1 MTLKGQS
8 VKSITFTG
16 ASTAII
22 GALNFFQMVVLARLI
37 KPSDFG
43 LMGMVNVV
51 VGFAGLFADM
61 GIGAAIIQR
70 QDVSRRSLST
80 LYWLNVWVGFVLF
93 GLLLSFT
100 PVVVRFYK
108 EPRLGP
114 LLVWAS
120 LLFLIAAFGQQFQ
133 VLREKEL
140 EFGQLAKIEIVAA
153 GFGVLTAVWR
163 GWAGAGA
170 FALVGGALANTGAR
184 TLILVFTGFRRW
196 RPSLEFGWQDVKGYL
211 TFGFNYSGQRS
222 FNYISANIDFM
233 LIGRFLG
240 AQALGYYTLAYNL
253 ANLPSSKIN
262 AVISRVFFPVF
273 SRLQDDIGKLKSGYL
288 RMQEFTSMVNIPI
301 LFGMAVVAPL
311 AIPLFFG
318 PSWHQSV
325 LLLQVLSVV
334 GLARSIA
341 GTVGPLLLARGRTD
355 VGFKWSV
362 LLAAMQIPGIYL
374 GVRSG
379 SALGVAIA
387 FAVLQCLYLS
397 LNYLILVR
405 KLLGPCLKEYILQIW
420 PSFWMSIVMALPTMA
435 ISTLSSRLS
444 PPWLLAVSIVVG
456 ASLYFALA
464 WYRKKPFI
472 KDMTQLVFNQGNV

>member
-8 VKSITFTG
+8 VKSVTFTG

-22 GALNFFQMVVLARLI
+22 STLNFFQMVVLARLI

-61 GIGAAIIQR
+61 GIGSAIIQR
-70 QDVSRRSLST
+70 QDVNRRSLSA
-80 LYWLNVWVGFVLF
+80 LYWLNVLVGLLLF
-93 GLLLSFT
+93 GLLVSFA
-100 PVVVRFYK
+100 PVVVVFYK
-108 EPRLGP
+108 EPRLRP
-114 LLVWAS
+114 LLMWAS
-120 LLFLIAAFGQQFQ
+120 LLFLVAAFGQQFQ
-133 VLREKEL
+133 VLMEKEL
-140 EFGQLAKIEIVAA
+140 EFGRLAKIEIAA
-153 GFGVLTAVWR
+153 AIFGVLIAVCL

-170 FALVGGALANTGAR
+170 FALVGGALANTGTK
-184 TLILVFTGFRRW
+184 TLVLVFIGLRRW
-196 RPSLEFGWQDVKGYL
+196 QPSLVFGWQDIRGYM
-211 TFGFNYSGQRS
+211 TFGFNYAGQRS
-222 FNYISANIDFM
+222 INYISANIDFL

-240 AQALGYYTLAYNL
+240 AQPLGYYTLAYNL

-273 SRLQDDIGKLKSGYL
+273 SRLQDDIGKLKNGYL

-301 LFGMAVVAPL
+301 LFGMAVVAPI

-318 PSWHQSV
+318 HSWQQSV
-325 LLLQVLSVV
+325 LLLQILAVV

-355 VGFKWSV
+355 LGLKWSV
-362 LLAAMQIPGIYL
+362 LIAAMQIPGIYW

-379 SALGVAIA
+379 STLGVAIA
-387 FAVLQCLYLS
+387 FAVLQCLYLF
-397 LNYLILVR
+397 LNYLILIRRLV
-405 KLLGPCLKEYILQIW
+405 GPCLKDYVLQIW
-420 PSFWMSIVMALPTMA
+420 PSFWMSIVMAVATMA

-444 PPWLLAVSIVVG
+444 PPLLLTVSIMFG
-456 ASLYFALA
+456 ATLYFVLA

-472 KDMTQLVFNQGNV
+472 KDMAQLVFNQGNV